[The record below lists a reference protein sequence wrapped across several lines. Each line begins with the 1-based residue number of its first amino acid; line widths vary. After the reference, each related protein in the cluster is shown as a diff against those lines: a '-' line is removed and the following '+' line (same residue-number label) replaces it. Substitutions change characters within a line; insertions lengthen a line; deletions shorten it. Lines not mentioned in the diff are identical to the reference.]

1 MDPGASSA
9 KSFDQLADLYRE
21 KYMDLRIYDD
31 GYRIFCDLLQGT
43 NARVLDAACGPGNV
57 TRFLLKHRPNLDVLG
72 IDLAPRMIDLAQ
84 ATVPNARFLVH
95 DLRRI
100 RELQQSFDGILCAF
114 GLPYLPKDAARHF
127 IADSSELLHP
137 GGALY
142 LSTMLGEST
151 ASGIHRHSSGAE
163 FHITYHGESD
173 LLETLGRHGLRVL
186 HQARLSSPPQASK
199 PTTDLIIIA
208 LKG

>member
-9 KSFDQLADLYRE
+9 KSFDQLAELYRQ

-57 TRFLLKHRPNLDVLG
+57 TQFLLNYRPDLDVLG

-84 ATVPNARFLVH
+84 ATVPKARFLVH

-100 RELQQSFDGILCAF
+100 RELQQSFDGIVCAF
-114 GLPYLPKDAARHF
+114 GLPYLPKDAARQF
-127 IADSSELLHP
+127 IADCGELLQP
-137 GGALY
+137 GGVLY
-142 LSTMLGEST
+142 LSTMLGDST

-173 LLETLGRHGLRVL
+173 LLETLGHQGFRVL
-186 HQARLSSPPQASK
+186 HQVHVSSPPQATN
-199 PTTDLIIIA
+199 PTTDLLIIA
-208 LKG
+208 VKD